1 MATAMSVAFAFS
13 RSILFGAWDPMDDRF
28 IYDRLTSMFREIFG
42 DRTIVLEARTS
53 RADIAGWD
61 SFSNASLIAAIEQGF
76 AIRFRTAELQEL
88 DSVGSFVDLI
98 AAKLRASS

>member
-1 MATAMSVAFAFS
+1 
-13 RSILFGAWDPMDDRF
+13 MDDQF
-28 IYDRLTSMFREIFG
+28 IYDRLTSTFREIFG

-61 SFSNASLIAAIEQGF
+61 SFSNASLIAAIEEGF
-76 AIRFRTAELQEL
+76 AIRFRTSELQEL

-98 AAKLRASS
+98 GTKLRASS